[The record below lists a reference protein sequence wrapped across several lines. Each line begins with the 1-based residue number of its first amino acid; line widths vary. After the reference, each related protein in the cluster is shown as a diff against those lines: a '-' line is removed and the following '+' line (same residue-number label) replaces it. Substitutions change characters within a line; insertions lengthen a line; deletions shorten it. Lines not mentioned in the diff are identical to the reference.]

1 MLKETGAGGKTE
13 YFVKNA
19 PEELAGHSG
28 NYGNHDQ
35 DASES
40 ESCSIYFIHHVSYGV
55 MRTRHCSQD

>member
-28 NYGNHDQ
+28 NYGNHD
-35 DASES
+35 
-40 ESCSIYFIHHVSYGV
+40 
-55 MRTRHCSQD
+55 